1 MRTEL
6 IVWACVSLLLMA
18 AEMLAPGAFLLWLGF
33 AAAGVLVVLLFVPGL
48 APVWQA
54 VAFAVMAIASV
65 TVYWRLFRRS
75 VTESDQPLLNRRAEQ
90 LVGQTY
96 QLDAAI
102 VDGRGRVKIGDAFW
116 SVEGADAPV
125 GASVRIAA
133 VHGMSLRVVVV
144 D

>member
-6 IVWACVSLLLMA
+6 IVWACVALLLMA

-33 AAAGVLVVLLFVPGL
+33 AAAGVFVVLLLLPGL

-65 TVYWRLFRRS
+65 TVYWRLFRKS

-96 QLDAAI
+96 HLDAAI

-116 SVEGADAPV
+116 AVEGPDAPV
-125 GASVRIAA
+125 GTPVRVAG
-133 VHGMSLRVVVV
+133 VHGMTLRVVVLG
-144 D
+144 